1 MRIGPDRRSRPYRVR
16 VRVRVR
22 VWVRVRFRVRGRG
35 QVRSGVIRV
44 GAPGWLVGEVEER
57 IVDAVPG

>member
-1 MRIGPDRRSRPYRVR
+1 MVRLRDRG
-16 VRVRVR
+16 
-22 VWVRVRFRVRGRG
+22 RGRG